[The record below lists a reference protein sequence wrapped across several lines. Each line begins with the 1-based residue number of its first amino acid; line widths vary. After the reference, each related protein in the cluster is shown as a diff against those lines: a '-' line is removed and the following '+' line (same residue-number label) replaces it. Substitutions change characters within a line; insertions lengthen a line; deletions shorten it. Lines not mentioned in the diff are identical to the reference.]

1 MKESDLTL
9 YLEINNLNLIFFVLK
24 KNENNLIEII
34 DELNLPVS
42 GFEDNRISSFEKL
55 YNIIKE
61 NIYLIEQKFD
71 YTFKEVVLI
80 LENFN
85 PTFINLSG
93 YKNLN
98 GSQISRENIIYI
110 LNSLKSY
117 VDKNE
122 SKKTILHI
130 FNSNFFLDNKK
141 VINLPIGLFGDFY
154 SHELSFSLISSND
167 YKNLENIFSHCNLK
181 IKKIFLKSFIKGAN
195 ISDNN
200 NNKETF
206 LNIKINSNDSKIF
219 YFENDSLKY
228 EQCFNFGSEI
238 ILKDISK
245 ITSLKIDNINTILEN
260 TNLNEEILENELI
273 EEKFF
278 KHNNYRKIKKR
289 LIYEIVLAR
298 IIEISEILIFKNINL
313 NSISKKPNTIFL
325 EIEHKLPFESLKE
338 IYRKVFSANNSFEVK
353 FLDKLNNDSLL
364 QTANNLLHYGWK
376 KEAIPVSQV
385 KKSILARFFN
395 TIFN

>member
-42 GFEDNRISSFEKL
+42 GFEDNKISSFEKL

-219 YFENDSLKY
+219 YFENDSLKH

-313 NSISKKPNTIFL
+313 KSISKKPNIIFL
-325 EIEHKLPFESLKE
+325 EIEHKLQFESLKG